1 MKETLER
8 AFTLETVYVAICTLT
23 LVASVYLA
31 HS

>member
-8 AFTLETVYVAICTLT
+8 ALTLETVYVAICALT